1 MRGALVSERIR
12 RSGLP
17 REIRPRV
24 DRLPSVRSFLAHR
37 ISHVVLM
44 APEEE
49 MIWAN
54 ACRDVAA
61 VADFDVI
68 RDRTEMQDP
77 REAMCANRRTAKSAT
92 NRDPAVSV
100 EGLGAGPDP
109 TGFRLRD
116 FFPEAFDQR
125 SRLRLGA
132 TGMRAVTHR
141 TLEVRIREGAAAGPA
156 NKGVRC
162 LSHGQVIGY
171 SGIACQCPKGA

>member
-77 REAMCANRRTAKSAT
+77 RCSLSTPER
-92 NRDPAVSV
+92 SV
-100 EGLGAGPDP
+100 I
-109 TGFRLRD
+109 
-116 FFPEAFDQR
+116 
-125 SRLRLGA
+125 S
-132 TGMRAVTHR
+132 
-141 TLEVRIREGAAAGPA
+141 
-156 NKGVRC
+156 C
-162 LSHGQVIGY
+162 L
-171 SGIACQCPKGA
+171 